1 MRGFFTKTIG
11 IAALC
16 AAAAVCAHARQST
29 MLPGTVSNFELPNFD
44 ENTGVK
50 EWELFGDKAK
60 YVSDTRIDV
69 EQIKLDIYECRAKA
83 ELRATIKSPSASVNP
98 DTKIAESPA
107 DLSVVGTDFDMK
119 GKKWRWFG
127 DKRFVEVFSDVD
139 ISLKDGGK
147 NGGTTNLK
155 SVYASLSYAGKS
167 NVFVLRDN
175 VSVKNSDTDLVCSY
189 LETVS
194 SKSGKSADKIVASG
208 AVKMLRDN
216 RLAETDRA
224 EIFPASGR
232 AELSGSPKITD
243 IASQAKLS
251 GEKMTL
257 DRNAKSV
264 LAFSGK
270 TARAR
275 AEIFH
280 AEDGGKRQRILISS
294 DTIKMSQANG
304 KNLFDFSGNVKI
316 SAEDFNAECDK
327 LSASALDAKDEKAKL
342 EYIRGVGNVKFVG
355 ENGTATGRQLEIV
368 PEKSQICLM
377 GDSVL
382 ENPERGTKLAASAII
397 FLRDRKR
404 GIAISDA
411 SDKNSFVVVRL
422 EESPDIESAAN
433 GTNAPARKIPTVV
446 KSRRLNFKLG
456 DKNSEFRF
464 EKDVSIKSSDI
475 DASCQKMDVFTQSDA
490 KRTNSPKKIVATDNV
505 VVVRKDYSAEAEKA
519 VIYPRLKTDAK
530 AADAEKRHRFVEL
543 STDPANPG
551 KRPTITL
558 PPFKNI
564 GMKDS
569 ATASKVK
576 PSKTVITSD
585 RQWLDSSDR
594 LDRYY
599 FQGAVK
605 VKGTDMD
612 ASCEKIEVKMRPSKR
627 DGKKEIS
634 QIAMTENVNIVQE
647 LKEVKCG
654 RADIYADE
662 QMIALS
668 DNPVVINREDNS
680 RASGYRIVY
689 NKGSQSVVVEG
700 EADGQQQ
707 QAQPEFARPTTPEE
721 DEQARPR
728 PTIKLPVKGKN

>member
-1 MRGFFTKTIG
+1 MRGLFTKTIG

-16 AAAAVCAHARQST
+16 VAVAFCAHARQST

-50 EWELFGDKAK
+50 EWELFGDRAK

-69 EQIKLDIYECRAKA
+69 EKIRLDIYEGREKA
-83 ELRATIKSPSASVNP
+83 ELRATITSPSASVNP

-107 DLSVVGTDFDMK
+107 DLSVVGADFDMK

-139 ISLKDGGK
+139 ISLKDASKKGE
-147 NGGTTNLK
+147 TTKLG
-155 SVYASLSYAGKS
+155 SVYASLSYAGKT
-167 NVFVLRDN
+167 NVFVLREN
-175 VSVKNSDTDLVCSY
+175 VSVKNSDTDLVCKY
-189 LETVS
+189 LEAVS
-194 SKSGKSADKIVASG
+194 SKSGKSADKIVAEG

-216 RLAETDRA
+216 RLAETERA
-224 EIFPASGR
+224 EIFPASGK

-243 IASQAKLS
+243 IASRAKLS

-280 AEDGGKRQRILISS
+280 SDDEGKRQRILISS
-294 DTIKMSQANG
+294 DTIKMSQSDG

-316 SAEDFNAECDK
+316 SADDFNAECDK
-327 LSASALDAKDEKAKL
+327 LYASALDAKDGKAKL
-342 EYIRGVGNVKFVG
+342 GYIRGTGNVKFAG

-368 PEKSQICLM
+368 PAKSQICLL

-382 ENPERGTKLAASAII
+382 ENPERGTKLTASAII
-397 FLRDRKR
+397 FLRDKKR

-433 GTNAPARKIPTVV
+433 GADAPARKIPTVV
-446 KSRRLNFKLG
+446 KSRRLNFSLG

-475 DASCQKMDVFTQSDA
+475 GASCQKMDVFTQSDA

-519 VIYPRLKTDAK
+519 VIYPRLKTEAEKDGAK
-530 AADAEKRHRFVEL
+530 KRHRFVEL
-543 STDPANPG
+543 STDPSNPG
-551 KRPTITL
+551 KRPRITL
-558 PPFKNI
+558 PPFKSI

-576 PSKTVITSD
+576 PSRTVITSD

-680 RASGYRIVY
+680 RAAGYRIIY

-700 EADGQQQ
+700 ETDGQQ

-721 DEQARPR
+721 DEQALPR
-728 PTIKLPVKGKN
+728 PTIKLPVKAKN